1 MNVFPAKN
9 GLSGV
14 FSRGGWGGSSSCGM
28 VVALAGSAA
37 GYFWSGVV
45 KRRWHPVRQGFGSGE
60 RHDLPCCFF
69 LFFIAI
75 EVSMEVNFTFVIL
88 FTSMEANLLPK

>member
-1 MNVFPAKN
+1 M
-9 GLSGV
+9 
-14 FSRGGWGGSSSCGM
+14 
-28 VVALAGSAA
+28 AGSAA

-45 KRRWHPVRQGFGSGE
+45 KDDGIPCGKVSG
-60 RHDLPCCFF
+60 RVKGTISHVVFS

-88 FTSMEANLLPK
+88 FTSMEANLLPKK